1 MIYESAEAQIK
12 DNKQEQPE
20 VIHLAEVTSLDK
32 QGRAKVKFFGE
43 DTESGKT
50 YTYIDGYVPK
60 IGDKVAMI
68 AQGNTFIIIGA
79 VVKTEVVVKYALVNH
94 GHDGY
99 AEKKHNHDGTYSP
112 AEHNHDG
119 VYSKAGH
126 THDYAP
132 KEHTHNYAASE
143 HTHSKITNDSRTVE
157 LSGNVLT
164 PSTTGVIDI
173 GSSSK
178 MFQNLYAEKAVVDA
192 IETDQITL
200 GNYKMSPSKIYSN
213 SQTSQY
219 VEMKDNVFTPSAN
232 ELFDLGSETMQFN
245 KTYTAEL
252 YIDGRR
258 MYPYRFYSNTIPASR
273 YIDFDG
279 YNLKLS
285 MDDTFNLGT
294 EYYGFGK
301 IYVEE
306 IYSSGRRVYPHRI
319 ISDLYP
325 DTRYI
330 DFNGDTLLPNSNGA
344 YYIGS
349 SSKQYK
355 AVYSQNVYING
366 SAVSTSDKRKKKFIK
381 KLQNKYV
388 ELFKKLRPVTF
399 KYKDGTSGRTHAGFI
414 AQEVEAAMQE
424 CGVSNEEFGG
434 LVIQDN
440 GEYGLRYEEFIALQ
454 TAAIQDLQ
462 KQVEKL
468 ERRLEEHGIKA

>member
-99 AEKKHNHDGTYSP
+99 AEKTHNHDGTYSQ
-112 AEHNHDG
+112 AGHNHDS
-119 VYSKAGH
+119 VYSKTGH
-126 THDYAP
+126 AHDGYAL
-132 KEHTHNYAASE
+132 KEHTHDYAASE
-143 HTHSKITNDSRTVE
+143 HTHAKIANTNRTVE

-164 PSTTGVIDI
+164 PSVTETIDL

-178 MFQNLYAEKAVVDA
+178 RFQNAYIEKVYGDA
-192 IETDQITL
+192 FKM
-200 GNYKMSPSKIYSN
+200 GNYELSPSKIYSN
-213 SQTSQY
+213 SRTGQY
-219 VEMKDNVFTPSAN
+219 VEVKDNVFTPNVN
-232 ELFDLGSETMQFN
+232 ELFDLGSASYQFN
-245 KTYTAEL
+245 KIYAAQMYL
-252 YIDGRR
+252 DGRR
-258 MYPYRFYSNTIPASR
+258 WYPYR
-273 YIDFDG
+273 
-279 YNLKLS
+279 
-285 MDDTFNLGT
+285 
-294 EYYGFGK
+294 
-301 IYVEE
+301 V
-306 IYSSGRRVYPHRI
+306 

-325 DTRYI
+325 DARYI
-330 DFNGDTLLPNSNGA
+330 DFNGDTLLPNVSGSYN
-344 YYIGS
+344 IGTS
-349 SSKQYK
+349 SRQYK
-355 AVYSQNVYING
+355 AVYSQNVYVNG
-366 SAVSTSDKRKKKFIK
+366 SAVTTSDKRKKKFVR
-381 KLQNKYV
+381 KLADKYV

-414 AQEVEAAMQE
+414 AQEVEQAMQE
-424 CGVSNEEFGG
+424 CGITNEEFGG

-454 TAAIQDLQ
+454 TAVIQDLQ
-462 KQVEKL
+462 KKVEEL
-468 ERRLEEHGIKA
+468 ERRVNNDRV